1 MKSVIIFIVSI
12 FIASISQV
20 LLKKSAN
27 EEKKTKL
34 QEYLNKNV
42 IIAYI
47 LLLASTLLTMTAYK
61 NLELSTGVIIESI
74 SYIIIAVLSYFLFKE
89 KITKN
94 KLIGIIMII
103 AGIIVASVF

>member
-1 MKSVIIFIVSI
+1 MKSVIIFIASI
-12 FIASISQV
+12 CIASVSQV

-27 EEKKTKL
+27 EEKRTKM

-42 IIAYI
+42 IIAYV
-47 LLLASTLLTMTAYK
+47 LLFTSTLLTMTAYK
-61 NLELSTGVIIESI
+61 TLQLSTGVIIESI
-74 SYIIIAVLSYFLFKE
+74 SYIIIAGLSYFLFKE

-103 AGIIVASVF
+103 TGIIIASIF